1 MLPSRIVRER
11 VIAAYALYSVSYRRL
26 LSNDASNLHPFVNN
40 ICLDGYLPCE
50 GNEEYRDDG
59 IDNISNIAIRRF

>member
-1 MLPSRIVRER
+1 MLPSRIVGER

-50 GNEEYRDDG
+50 GNE
-59 IDNISNIAIRRF
+59 A